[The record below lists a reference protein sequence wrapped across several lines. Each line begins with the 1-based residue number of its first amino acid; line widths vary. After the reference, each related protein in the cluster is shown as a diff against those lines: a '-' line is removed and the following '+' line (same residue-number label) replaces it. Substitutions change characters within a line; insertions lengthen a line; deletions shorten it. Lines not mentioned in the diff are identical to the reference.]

1 MIAVDFIEVT
11 YHLFK
16 SHDLTRIQFGEIEP
30 ELLPRKGD
38 FVVIG
43 SSQFCVEQVTFY
55 PFGDKEGTKGARV
68 YIRRQ

>member
-1 MIAVDFIEVT
+1 MLTVDFIEVT
-11 YHLFK
+11 YHWFK
-16 SHDLTRIQFGEIEP
+16 SHILNRVQFGEIEP

-55 PFGDKEGTKGARV
+55 PFGDNEGNKGARI
-68 YIRRQ
+68 YIRRL